1 MQTRSRVFD
10 DAAKLA
16 GGAVGALEGVRREM
30 ESLICQQVERIFSK
44 FDLVTRDEFEA
55 VKEMAAR
62 ARAEQE
68 NIVERLKVLE
78 ASQRKVGKGQKAG
91 RRKTPKPNKKT

>member
-30 ESLICQQVERIFSK
+30 ESLICQQVERILSK

-68 NIVERLKVLE
+68 NIAERLKLLE
-78 ASQRKVGKGQKAG
+78 AAHRKAGKGQKAG
-91 RRKTPKPNKKT
+91 RGKTPKPNKNT